1 MTTAGESQ
9 GLEGPQARASTAALV
24 VAFGL
29 TVLGVLVLIV
39 GAVASL
45 GPVALVGGVGLVL
58 AGLLLAFVHGFLEA
72 RSAGAGVVRSVW
84 RGFGTLLSWLTMLG

>member
-1 MTTAGESQ
+1 M
-9 GLEGPQARASTAALV
+9 

-45 GPVALVGGVGLVL
+45 GPPALVGGVGL
-58 AGLLLAFVHGFLEA
+58 AGLLLAFVHGFLAA
-72 RSAGAGVVRSVW
+72 RSGGAGVVRSVW
-84 RGFGTLLSWLTMLG
+84 RGLGTMLSWLTMLG